1 LAASLTHSVAPLPS
15 HAETTSPSYAP
26 TRIGGVSM
34 ASSHANG
41 LSFAPIF
48 RVLVPAARRLL

>member
-1 LAASLTHSVAPLPS
+1 
-15 HAETTSPSYAP
+15 
-26 TRIGGVSM
+26 M

-41 LSFAPIF
+41 LSSAPIF